1 MSIVCMA
8 EYQFFPMHIS
18 RVHIAILG
26 IISVLTGIV
35 APIVQVDWVY
45 LPLPVTNLRI
55 ITLFLLICMMGAF
68 LAAVF
73 QRWKFFNTFALLMT
87 LCIIMTALFTLSGT
101 LGNYRGIGESVT
113 FSWGW
118 IFFLGWITLFFLQ
131 QFLESHDETISFGFM
146 WGVGSL
152 FLLTIISIILYISL
166 LNEKNH
172 GDTPLLKDFFSTGT
186 RILSWGIALSPS
198 FLEIRSLSYDRI
210 NDVLAFH
217 ARDEGGEKIF
227 IGKGSGTVLA
237 LSGIND
243 VVFTNYGGNVYYLL
257 SSLREGM
264 SVYREWTR
272 LLSGPLIIPIFD
284 HKWKVLSWMSY
295 IGDGWVWKNMNG
307 NTRYIPHHG
316 NDDPRVITESGD
328 IVTVASRTGNL
339 WNIFHNNENIL
350 LPYTSIIAM
359 YRGHTPRE
367 TIALVKKG
375 DTNMV
380 VQNGEI
386 FYPLHSSFLPGTFLS
401 NGNDFL
407 YQTEKYNYF
416 QMNWN
421 GETLSWLYE
430 EIGPVILSESL
441 SAYAFF
447 ARPIEHADWCLIVK
461 KKNPVCWFE
470 AIMHPV
476 LSWDGWTLLFAW
488 KKAWKWSIYRNGDAL
503 LSDTG
508 YAPKYPS
515 RDRFFIDPTTP
526 SNYIFIVYDADTDTY
541 SVNHS
546 GKKLPQAWRW
556 IGEDVW
562 FTYDNRVIMTVL
574 YDTSWHV
581 AEFY

>member
-55 ITLFLLICMMGAF
+55 TTLFLLICMMGAF

-272 LLSGPLIIPIFD
+272 LLSGPLIIPGCPILAMGGYGKIWMEIPGIF
-284 HKWKVLSWMSY
+284 
-295 IGDGWVWKNMNG
+295 
-307 NTRYIPHHG
+307 
-316 NDDPRVITESGD
+316 
-328 IVTVASRTGNL
+328 
-339 WNIFHNNENIL
+339 
-350 LPYTSIIAM
+350 
-359 YRGHTPRE
+359 
-367 TIALVKKG
+367 
-375 DTNMV
+375 
-380 VQNGEI
+380 
-386 FYPLHSSFLPGTFLS
+386 
-401 NGNDFL
+401 
-407 YQTEKYNYF
+407 
-416 QMNWN
+416 
-421 GETLSWLYE
+421 
-430 EIGPVILSESL
+430 
-441 SAYAFF
+441 
-447 ARPIEHADWCLIVK
+447 LIM
-461 KKNPVCWFE
+461 E
-470 AIMHPV
+470 MMIPV
-476 LSWDGWTLLFAW
+476 LSLRVVILWPSLLVQEISGTYFIIM
-488 KKAWKWSIYRNGDAL
+488 KIYSCHIRPLLRCTEDIHHGKLSLSSKRETRIWSSRMVKYSIPFIRAFCRV
-503 LSDTG
+503 LSFRMG
-508 YAPKYPS
+508 M
-515 RDRFFIDPTTP
+515 
-526 SNYIFIVYDADTDTY
+526 IFSIRQKNITI
-541 SVNHS
+541 S
-546 GKKLPQAWRW
+546 KW
-556 IGEDVW
+556 IGMGRHSHDS
-562 FTYDNRVIMTVL
+562 TKK
-574 YDTSWHV
+574 
-581 AEFY
+581 